1 MLNLREFAKR
11 INITGLVKQDEPM
24 ALHTTFKVG
33 GPADLY
39 IRPATEEE
47 LIRSLKAL
55 QEEGIPR
62 FVLGGGANILVAD
75 EGIRGAVIATDG
87 LNTLRREGET
97 VFIGA
102 GMEMS
107 LAAWLTGS
115 EGLGGIHGFYAMPGT
130 VGGAMW
136 MNARCYGCSISDTL
150 KSARLLSPRGDVRTE
165 NFGPEDFDYK
175 KSPFQTGR
183 DIILEGVFRLTP
195 GDRHVMK
202 EEMRGFDADRRN
214 KGHFSA
220 PSAGSAF
227 KNNRAFGKPS
237 GQIIDE
243 AGLKGLVHGGARISP
258 DHGNIVQNFQGA
270 TAREMRELLEM
281 VEQRVFQLTG
291 FKLEREVLYTGD
303 WPEGGD
309 YGSQGTA

>member
-11 INITGLVKQDEPM
+11 INITGTVKVDEPL

-33 GPADLY
+33 GPADLF
-39 IRPATEEE
+39 IRPSTEDE
-47 LIRSLKAL
+47 LLLTLTVLR
-55 QEEGIPR
+55 EEGIPW
-62 FVLGGGANILVAD
+62 FILGGGANILVAD
-75 EGIRGAVIATDG
+75 EGIRGAVIATEG
-87 LNTLRREGET
+87 LNTLRREGDK
-97 VFIGA
+97 VFIGS

-115 EGLGGIHGFYAMPGT
+115 EGLAGLHGFYAMPGT

-136 MNARCYGCSISDTL
+136 MNARCYGCSLSDTL
-150 KSARLLSPRGDVRTE
+150 KGARLLSPRGLVRTE
-165 NFGPEDFDYK
+165 TYSPGDFDYK
-175 KSPFQTGR
+175 KSPFQEGE
-183 DIILEGVFRLTP
+183 DIILEGSFLLTP
-195 GDRHVMK
+195 GNRDTLK
-202 EEMRGFDADRRN
+202 EEMRHYEEDRRN

-243 AGLKGLVHGGARISP
+243 AGLKGLIHGGARVSP
-258 DHGNIVQNFQGA
+258 NHGNIVQNFRGA
-270 TAREMRELLEM
+270 TAREIRELLER
-281 VEQRVFQLTG
+281 VEQRVFQTTG
-291 FKLEREVLYTGD
+291 FKLEREVLYVGN

-309 YGSQGTA
+309 HGSQGTA